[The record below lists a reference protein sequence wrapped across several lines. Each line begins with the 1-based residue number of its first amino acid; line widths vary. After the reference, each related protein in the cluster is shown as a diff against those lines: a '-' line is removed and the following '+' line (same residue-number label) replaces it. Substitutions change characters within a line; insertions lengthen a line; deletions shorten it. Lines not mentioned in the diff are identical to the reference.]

1 MYAAQMRL
9 TCCPAPTGP
18 QDANFVFLFVP
29 TNRKLFSTTESAER
43 ALFNP
48 NFSLKEWLSM
58 YW

>member
-1 MYAAQMRL
+1 MRL

-29 TNRKLFSTTESAER
+29 TNRKLFSTTESAEG

-48 NFSLKEWLSM
+48 NFSLKEWLNM